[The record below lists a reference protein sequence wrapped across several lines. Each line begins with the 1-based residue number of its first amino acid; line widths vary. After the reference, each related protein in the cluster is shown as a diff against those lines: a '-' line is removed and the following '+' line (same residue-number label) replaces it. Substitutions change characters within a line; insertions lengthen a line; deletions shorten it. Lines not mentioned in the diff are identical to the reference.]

1 MYRLRAEESARQ
13 GDGTGAMSSAL
24 KAIACERMAD
34 GLAAVG
40 EPAFTIGGEVHYQG
54 GDCCRV
60 IGQRCSCRGRL
71 HVHHPSGGGARYVC
85 EDCGAET

>member
-34 GLAAVG
+34 EL
-40 EPAFTIGGEVHYQG
+40 EW
-54 GDCCRV
+54 RV
-60 IGQRCSCRGRL
+60 DAS
-71 HVHHPSGGGARYVC
+71 
-85 EDCGAET
+85 